1 MEAEEAAPFAW
12 QSGLLEGSPARSTL
26 PCPSGTFC
34 CPALQEPLVGGGQ
47 ARAPSLGSGGE
58 WRQGLAWRPSFPS
71 PWTPEPAISLGDL
84 LTLWALGGLG
94 RERQQG
100 LGPALCPLEWPP
112 GWEGR
117 LPVKELGRR
126 GSWEEGRESRAPTSG
141 GRGEE
146 RGVGGRPSRGMPGLG
161 SSVRRDALEC
171 APRVLL
177 SICR

>member
-71 PWTPEPAISLGDL
+71 PLDPRARHQSGRWGA
-84 LTLWALGGLG
+84 WAG
-94 RERQQG
+94 
-100 LGPALCPLEWPP
+100 
-112 GWEGR
+112 
-117 LPVKELGRR
+117 R
-126 GSWEEGRESRAPTSG
+126 GSRDWGQPSAPSSGLLAGKGGSR
-141 GRGEE
+141 
-146 RGVGGRPSRGMPGLG
+146 
-161 SSVRRDALEC
+161 
-171 APRVLL
+171 
-177 SICR
+177 